1 MVVLEKRGNL
11 SWLTEESG
19 RQGPSGSELVIP
31 VSRAE
36 IEEYR
41 CLGIGQC

>member
-1 MVVLEKRGNL
+1 MVVLEKIGNL

-19 RQGPSGSELVIP
+19 RQGPSGSDL
-31 VSRAE
+31 VSRAD
-36 IEEYR
+36 IEECG

>member
-1 MVVLEKRGNL
+1 MEGN
-11 SWLTEESG
+11 G
-19 RQGPSGSELVIP
+19 RQGPSGSDLVSP

-36 IEEYR
+36 IEGCE